1 MDGCDR
7 KCPVKAQLKKTSI
20 LVFLAVLLFF
30 NNGCNSQSN
39 KTAEIMSGTIKPE
52 LFFQTREDDPEYSFP
67 SARDMAF
74 DSEDSFY
81 IFDYFDN
88 TIKKYD
94 SNGEHLKTFGG
105 KGQGAGEFTH
115 LTGIR
120 NVGNRLLAVDS
131 VGLLS
136 FNLDGYFLNK
146 KSFAEEVLTEYPAI
160 FDEGDYVGQQIH
172 AAELKVI
179 LTFRSSMGEEYD
191 RLAFYDIREFF
202 PEIDEGEDF
211 FLSSEHARSYR
222 YALNQEENILWAA
235 SDEFKIYRYHEG
247 EGKSI
252 VVISEDYSPVPYPAE
267 EKEALL
273 EKKAKIK
280 PPLFLYVPEIYQLIF
295 HLLVGP
301 EGDIWIYLKSLEKTG
316 FLRYSAQGSLKGF
329 YTIDADFDVT
339 EADQIV
345 RIYKN
350 RMYFLVK
357 GRKSLKIYA
366 ADLPG
371 KPEI

>member
-7 KCPVKAQLKKTSI
+7 KCPVKAQLKKPSI
-20 LVFLAVLLFF
+20 LVFLAVLFVL
-30 NNGCNSQSN
+30 NNGCKSQSD
-39 KTAEIMSGTIKPE
+39 KTAEIMSGIIKPE
-52 LFFQTREDDPEYSFP
+52 LFFQTREDVSDYSFP
-67 SARDMAF
+67 SARDIAF

-88 TIKKYD
+88 TIKKYN
-94 SNGEHLKTFGG
+94 SNGEHLITFGG

-120 NVGNRLLAVDS
+120 NVDDQLLAVDS

-136 FNLDGYFLNK
+136 FNLDGHFLNK

-160 FDEGDYVGQQIH
+160 YGNGDFVGQQIH
-172 AAELKVI
+172 ATELKVI
-179 LTFRSSMGEEYD
+179 LTFRSSDGEEYD

-222 YALNQEENILWAA
+222 YALDQKGDILWAA
-235 SDEFKIYRYHEG
+235 SDEFKIYRYHK
-247 EGKSI
+247 GKSM
-252 VVISEDYSPVPYPAE
+252 VVISEDYSPIPYPAE

-280 PPLFLYVPEIYQLIF
+280 PPLFLYVPDFYQLIF

-301 EGDIWIYLKSLEKTG
+301 EGDIWIYLESMEKIG
-316 FLRYSAQGSLKGF
+316 FLRYSAQGRLKGF
-329 YTIDADFDVT
+329 YTVDAEFDVT

-345 RIYKN
+345 HIHKN

-371 KPEI
+371 QPEI

>member
-1 MDGCDR
+1 M
-7 KCPVKAQLKKTSI
+7 KAQLQKASI
-20 LVFLAVLLFF
+20 LILLAVLLVM
-30 NNGCNSQSN
+30 NNSCKSQSN
-39 KTAEIMSGTIKPE
+39 EAEIMSDTIKPE
-52 LFFQTREDDPEYSFP
+52 LFFQTREDVPEYSFP
-67 SARDMAF
+67 SARDIAF

-94 SNGEHLKTFGG
+94 SNGEHLMTFGG
-105 KGQGAGEFTH
+105 KGQGEGEFSH

-120 NVGNRLLAVDS
+120 IVGHQLLAVDS

-136 FNLDGYFLNK
+136 FNLDGNFLNK
-146 KSFAEEVLTEYPAI
+146 KSFAQEVLTEYPAI

-172 AAELKVI
+172 ASELKVI
-179 LTFRSSMGEEYD
+179 LTFRSSNGEEYD

-211 FLSSEHARSYR
+211 FLSNEQARSYL
-222 YALNQEENILWAA
+222 YALDQKGDILWAA
-235 SDEFKIYRYHEG
+235 SDEFKIYRYR

-252 VVISEDYSPVPYPAE
+252 VVISEDYSQVPYPAE
-267 EKEALL
+267 EKEAML
-273 EKKAKIK
+273 EKKGKVK
-280 PPLFLYVPEIYQLIF
+280 PPLFLYVPDLYQLIF

-301 EGDIWIYLKSLEKTG
+301 EGDIWIYVKSMEKTG

-329 YTIDADFDVT
+329 YTLDADFDIT

-345 RIYKN
+345 RIHDN

-357 GRKSLKIYA
+357 GRKSLKIYT

-371 KPEI
+371 

>member
-1 MDGCDR
+1 
-7 KCPVKAQLKKTSI
+7 VKAQLKKTSI
-20 LVFLAVLLFF
+20 LLFLAVLLVL
-30 NNGCNSQSN
+30 NNGCKEQS
-39 KTAEIMSGTIKPE
+39 KTTAEIMSGILKPE
-52 LFFQTREDDPEYSFP
+52 LFFQTREDVPEYSFP
-67 SARDMAF
+67 SARDMVF

-94 SNGEHLKTFGG
+94 SNGKHLKTFGG
-105 KGQGAGEFTH
+105 KGQGDGEFSH

-120 NVGNRLLAVDS
+120 IVGDQLLAVDS

-136 FNLDGYFLNK
+136 FNLDGHFLTK

-179 LTFRSSMGEEYD
+179 LTFRSSQGEELD
-191 RLAFYDIREFF
+191 RLALYDIKEFF
-202 PEIDEGEDF
+202 PEIKQGEDF

-222 YALNQEENILWAA
+222 YTLDQKEDILWAA

-247 EGKSI
+247 EGNSI
-252 VVISEDYSPVPYPAE
+252 VVISEDYSPVPFPAE
-267 EKEALL
+267 EKKALL
-273 EKKAKIK
+273 EKKAKVK
-280 PPLFLYVPEIYQLIF
+280 PPLFLYVPDVYQLIF

-301 EGDIWIYLKSLEKTG
+301 EGDIWIYLKSMEKTG

-329 YTIDADFDVT
+329 YTVDADFDVT
-339 EADQIV
+339 EADHIV
-345 RIYKN
+345 RIHKN

-366 ADLPG
+366 ADLPDQ
-371 KPEI
+371 PEI

>member
-1 MDGCDR
+1 
-7 KCPVKAQLKKTSI
+7 VKAQIKNTSI
-20 LVFLAVLLFF
+20 LVLLAILIVL
-30 NNGCNSQSN
+30 NKGCKSQTD
-39 KTAEIMSGTIKPE
+39 KTAEIMSGTLKPN
-52 LFFQTREDDPEYSFP
+52 LFFQTREDVPEYALT
-67 SARDMAF
+67 SARDIAF
-74 DSEDSFY
+74 DREDSFY

-94 SNGEHLKTFGG
+94 SNGEYLITFAG
-105 KGQGAGEFTH
+105 KGQGAGKFTH

-120 NVGNRLLAVDS
+120 NVGDRLLAVDS

-136 FNLDGYFLNK
+136 FSLDGRFMNK

-160 FDEGDYVGQQIH
+160 FDEGDFVGQQIH

-179 LTFRSSMGEEYD
+179 LTFRSSAGEEYE
-191 RLAFYDIREFF
+191 RLAFYNIREFF
-202 PEIDEGEDF
+202 PEIKEGEDF
-211 FLSSEHARSYR
+211 FLSNEHARSYR
-222 YALNQEENILWAA
+222 YALDQKEDILWAA
-235 SDEFKIYRYHEG
+235 SDEFKIYRYNQV
-247 EGKSI
+247 EGKSF
-252 VVISEDYSPVPYPAE
+252 VVISENYSPVPYPAE

-280 PPLFLYVPEIYQLIF
+280 PPLFLFVPDLYQLVR

-316 FLRYSAQGSLKGF
+316 FLRYSAQGNLKGF
-329 YTIDADFDVT
+329 YTVDADFDIT
-339 EADQIV
+339 QTDLIV
-345 RIYKN
+345 RIHKN

-366 ADLPG
+366 TDLTG
-371 KPEI
+371 